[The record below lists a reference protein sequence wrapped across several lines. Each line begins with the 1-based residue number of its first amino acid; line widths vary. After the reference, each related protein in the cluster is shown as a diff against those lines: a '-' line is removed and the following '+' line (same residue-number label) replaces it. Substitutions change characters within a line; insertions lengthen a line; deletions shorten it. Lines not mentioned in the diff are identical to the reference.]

1 MLKYRPLWGRH
12 AASVAVLAF
21 LAVCG
26 PAVAADPV
34 EIRIVIRDHKF
45 EPAQI
50 EVPPGQELKLVVT
63 NADSTPEEFE
73 SVGLKI
79 ERIIPPGGTA
89 EFKLRPLLTHRN
101 YKFFGEFH
109 QDTAQGQIVV
119 K

>member
-1 MLKYRPLWGRH
+1 MIEVGRIRRRSFVTL
-12 AASVAVLAF
+12 AAMALMAICS
-21 LAVCG
+21 
-26 PAVAADPV
+26 PARAEDPV

-50 EVPPGQELKLVVT
+50 EVPPGRELKLIVT
-63 NADSTPEEFE
+63 NADTTPEEFE

-89 EFKLRPLLTHRN
+89 EFKVRPLLAHRN